1 MSNLSDAGEV
11 AARTIDAGAPLSILS
26 VQLPLS
32 AKLVVAMRASS
43 SPSPTCPHCG
53 YPAPADA
60 RICSLC
66 STVIH
71 PVNLRRVA
79 LWAVV
84 LVEYLVV
91 ANVLITH

>member
-1 MSNLSDAGEV
+1 M
-11 AARTIDAGAPLSILS
+11 P
-26 VQLPLS
+26 
-32 AKLVVAMRASS
+32 ASS
-43 SPSPTCPHCG
+43 ALTCPHCG
-53 YPAPADA
+53 FPAPSDA
-60 RICSLC
+60 RTCSLC
-66 STVIH
+66 SALIR

>member
-1 MSNLSDAGEV
+1 MRGPA
-11 AARTIDAGAPLSILS
+11 SILCL
-26 VQLPLS
+26 QLPLS
-32 AKLVVAMRASS
+32 VTWSFLMRASS
-43 SPSPTCPHCG
+43 RVTCPQCG
-53 YPAPADA
+53 YPAPSDA
-60 RICSLC
+60 RTCSLC
-66 STVIH
+66 SALLR

>member
-1 MSNLSDAGEV
+1 
-11 AARTIDAGAPLSILS
+11 
-26 VQLPLS
+26 
-32 AKLVVAMRASS
+32 MRASS
-43 SPSPTCPHCG
+43 RVTCPQCG
-53 YPAPADA
+53 YPAPSDA
-60 RICSLC
+60 RTCSLC
-66 STVIH
+66 SALLR

>member
-1 MSNLSDAGEV
+1 MLRVSRTEASLARLTWPVRRLILSLQPPLSVTRSFVIRESSSVTCPQCGFPAPSDA
-11 AARTIDAGAPLSILS
+11 RT
-26 VQLPLS
+26 
-32 AKLVVAMRASS
+32 
-43 SPSPTCPHCG
+43 
-53 YPAPADA
+53 
-60 RICSLC
+60 CSLC
-66 STVIH
+66 RALLH

>member
-1 MSNLSDAGEV
+1 
-11 AARTIDAGAPLSILS
+11 
-26 VQLPLS
+26 
-32 AKLVVAMRASS
+32 MRASLS
-43 SPSPTCPHCG
+43 STADSTTCPHCG
-53 YPAPADA
+53 YPAPVDA
-60 RICSLC
+60 RVCSLC
-66 STVIH
+66 STVIR

>member
-1 MSNLSDAGEV
+1 M
-11 AARTIDAGAPLSILS
+11 SILS
-26 VQLPLS
+26 LQLPQS
-32 AKLVVAMRASS
+32 AKQVVAMRASS
-43 SPSPTCPHCG
+43 SPTCPHCG

>member
-1 MSNLSDAGEV
+1 MS
-11 AARTIDAGAPLSILS
+11 
-26 VQLPLS
+26 
-32 AKLVVAMRASS
+32 ASTS
-43 SPSPTCPHCG
+43 LTCPHCG
-53 YPAPADA
+53 FPATAGA
-60 RICSLC
+60 RTCSLC
-66 STVIH
+66 SALIR

>member
-1 MSNLSDAGEV
+1 
-11 AARTIDAGAPLSILS
+11 
-26 VQLPLS
+26 
-32 AKLVVAMRASS
+32 MRAPSS
-43 SPSPTCPHCG
+43 LTCPQCG
-53 YPAPADA
+53 FPAPPDA

-66 STVIH
+66 SALLH

>member
-1 MSNLSDAGEV
+1 
-11 AARTIDAGAPLSILS
+11 
-26 VQLPLS
+26 
-32 AKLVVAMRASS
+32 MRASS
-43 SPSPTCPHCG
+43 SVTCPQCG
-53 YPAPADA
+53 YPAPSGA
-60 RICSLC
+60 RTCSLC
-66 STVIH
+66 SALLR